1 MEGYITIREISEIW
15 DITPRRIEKMCA
27 DGLIPGASKFGNT
40 WAIPYDTEKPPDRR
54 KIKSKRK
61 LQKTE

>member
-1 MEGYITIREISEIW
+1 MEGYKTIKEISGIW

-40 WAIPYDTEKPPDRR
+40 WAIPIDTKKPPDRR
-54 KIKSKRK
+54 KEKGKRK
-61 LQKTE
+61 IKKA